1 MINVTESAGNHLK
14 SIQED
19 QGKHIM
25 LGVKGGGCAG
35 FAYDWQLM
43 EEEPQD
49 CETIDLDNGYKLYVD
64 NMSIM
69 YLFGSTVDLKKDV
82 FGTVLEV
89 HTPAAQ
95 SSCGCGESINFDMDM
110 VSSNMDS
117 FNIPD

>member
-89 HTPAAQ
+89 HILPQ
-95 SSCGCGESINFDMDM
+95 SLVGVENPLTLIWTWLKVIWIASHTDQ
-110 VSSNMDS
+110 
-117 FNIPD
+117 